1 MNNHG
6 GYLPSQGAGPVLPF
20 DPSGRLPAH
29 TGLTDVAFGRPVKSE
44 SRFDVNEIWRILAK
58 WWWLITAIAVTC
70 LLAAIVIS
78 LLITPVYRA
87 QSTIEV
93 NPEGVQVVG
102 KGIGDIEPTASD
114 DRAFLNTQAGLL
126 KSRSLAER
134 VARSTNLAN
143 DENFVSQD
151 LPRPVRET
159 AVAGMVMG
167 SVNIAPQRDSRLI
180 GITIEGTNPELTATL
195 ANAYAD
201 NFIQQNMERRYE
213 ATSYARNF
221 LQQRIAAVKT
231 KLEESERALVAYAQK
246 QGIITLAVDTGGAG
260 SVRQE
265 QSIDAATLIQ
275 NNNAL
280 AQARSDRIAAEG
292 RYRQA
297 SGAQARSAGI
307 TDPTVQALQ
316 QQRSALE
323 AQYQQKL
330 ALFRPEFPEMVQ
342 LRNQI
347 DTLAKEIATQR
358 QAASGSAAG
367 NLQADYQA
375 AVARERALEAK
386 VDQNKAALMDLR
398 ERSIQYTILQRDVDT
413 QRSLY
418 DALLQRFKEVGVAGG
433 VGANVVS
440 VVDRAQVPGGPFK
453 PNLPLNIALGL
464 FIGLL
469 LGLGTAFAIEW
480 IDDTIKTPDD
490 LAAKLGLASLGVI
503 PGVGKGLAV
512 REQLEDPRSQ
522 VSEAYQSV
530 RTALQFS
537 TDHGVPRSLLVTST
551 RASEGKS
558 STALALAQTL
568 ASLGS
573 SVLLVDADLR
583 KPTFRG
589 PSSTSQGLSSLLAGS
604 DKVAECVHPT
614 QMERLFLL
622 PAGPIP
628 PNPAELLASSRF
640 REILTEALTRFDH
653 IIIDS
658 PPVLGLADAPM
669 LASST
674 EGTLM
679 VIEAGAIR
687 RAAALNAVNRLRASE
702 ARLMG
707 AILTKFNALKVGY
720 GYGYGYGYGED
731 AYAYREGDEPK
742 KQIELLK
749 SS

>member
-6 GYLPSQGAGPVLPF
+6 GYLPNQGAVLPF

-29 TGLTDVAFGRPVKSE
+29 TGLTDVAFGRPAKSD
-44 SRFDVNEIWRILAK
+44 SRFDINEIWRIVAK
-58 WWWLITAIAVTC
+58 WWWLIAGIAVAC

-78 LLITPVYRA
+78 LMITPLYRA
-87 QSTIEV
+87 TATIEV
-93 NPEGVQVVG
+93 HPEGVQVVG
-102 KGIGDIEPTASD
+102 KEIGDVQPTANN
-114 DRAFLNTQAGLL
+114 DRAFLNTQVGLL

-143 DENFVSQD
+143 DGSLFDQD
-151 LPRPVRET
+151 TPRQAREG
-159 AVAGMVMG
+159 AAAGMVQS
-167 SVNIAPQRDSRLI
+167 SVAIALQRDSALI
-180 GITIEGTNPELTATL
+180 GIAIESPNPELAARL
-195 ANAYAD
+195 ANSYAD
-201 NFIQQNMERRYE
+201 GFIQSNMERRYE

-231 KLEESERALVAYAQK
+231 RLEQSERQLVAYAK
-246 QGIITLAVDTGGAG
+246 AQGIITLAVDTGGTG

-275 NNNAL
+275 TNNAL
-280 AQARSDRIAAEG
+280 AQAKSDRIAAEQ
-292 RYRQA
+292 RFRQA
-297 SGAQARSAGI
+297 AGAQSRAAVIS
-307 TDPTVQALQ
+307 DPTVQILG
-316 QQRSALE
+316 QQRAALE

-330 ALFRPEFPEMVQ
+330 ALFKPEFPEMVQ
-342 LRNQI
+342 LRSQI
-347 DTLAKEIATQR
+347 DALAKEISR
-358 QAASGSAAG
+358 QTSNVSGSASG
-367 NLQADYQA
+367 TLQADYQA
-375 AVARERALEAK
+375 ALARENALQAK
-386 VDQNKAALMDLR
+386 VNEGKAGLMALR
-398 ERSIQYTILQRDVDT
+398 ERSIQYTILQREVDT
-413 QRSLY
+413 NRSLY

-453 PNLPLNIALGL
+453 PNLPLNIMIGL
-464 FIGLL
+464 AIGLL
-469 LGLGTAFAIEW
+469 LGLGTAFSIEW

-490 LAAKLGLASLGVI
+490 VGTKLGLASLGVI

-537 TDHGVPRSLLVTST
+537 TDHGVPRSLLITST

-568 ASLGS
+568 ASLGA
-573 SVLLVDADLR
+573 SVLLIDADLR

-622 PAGPIP
+622 PSGPIP
-628 PNPAELLASSRF
+628 PNPAELLASGRF
-640 REILTEALTRFDH
+640 KEILDEALQRFDH
-653 IIIDS
+653 IVIDS

-687 RAAALNAVNRLRASE
+687 RAAALNAVNRLRASD

-720 GYGYGYGYGED
+720 GYGYGYGYGDD
-731 AYAYREGDEPK
+731 AYAYREGDSPK

-749 SS
+749 G

>member
-6 GYLPSQGAGPVLPF
+6 GYLPNQGAVLPF
-20 DPSGRLPAH
+20 DPSGRLPVH
-29 TGLTDVAFGRPVKSE
+29 TGLTDVAFGRPTKSD
-44 SRFDVNEIWRILAK
+44 SRFDINEIWRIVAK
-58 WWWLITAIAVTC
+58 WWWLITGIAVAC

-78 LLITPVYRA
+78 LMITPLYRA
-87 QSTIEV
+87 QATIEV

-102 KGIGDIEPTASD
+102 KEMGEVQPAEANS
-114 DRAFLNTQAGLL
+114 REFLNTQVGLL

-134 VARSTNLAN
+134 VARSTNVAN
-143 DENFVSQD
+143 NEALFDQD
-151 LPRPVRET
+151 VPRQARE
-159 AVAGMVMG
+159 AAAAAMVQG
-167 SVNIAPQRDSRLI
+167 SVTVAPQRDSSL
-180 GITIEGTNPELTATL
+180 ITIAVESANPELAARL
-195 ANAYAD
+195 SNAYAD
-201 NFIQQNMERRYE
+201 NFIQSNMERRYE

-221 LQQRIAAVKT
+221 LQQRIAAVKGR
-231 KLEESERALVAYAQK
+231 LEQSERQLVAYAQK
-246 QGIITLAVDTGGAG
+246 QGIITLAVDTGGTG

-265 QSIDAATLIQ
+265 QSIDAATLVQ
-275 NNNAL
+275 TNNAL
-280 AQARSDRIAAEG
+280 SAARSDRIAAEQ

-297 SGAQARSAGI
+297 AGAQSRVAAIS
-307 TDPTVQALQ
+307 DPTVQGLG
-316 QQRSALE
+316 QQRAALE

-330 ALFRPEFPEMVQ
+330 ALYKPDFPEMVQ
-342 LRNQI
+342 LRSQI
-347 DTLAKEIATQR
+347 DSLSKEIAR
-358 QAASGSAAG
+358 QTSSVAGSTS
-367 NLQADYQA
+367 NSLQADYQA
-375 AVARERALEAK
+375 ALARENALQAK
-386 VDQNKAALMDLR
+386 VNEGKAGLMALR
-398 ERSIQYTILQRDVDT
+398 ERSIQYTILQREVDT
-413 QRSLY
+413 NRSLY

-453 PNLPLNIALGL
+453 PNLPLNIAIGL
-464 FIGLL
+464 CIGLL
-469 LGLGTAFAIEW
+469 LGLGTAFSIEW

-490 LAAKLGLASLGVI
+490 VGTKLGLASLGVI

-568 ASLGS
+568 ASLGA
-573 SVLLVDADLR
+573 SVLLIDADLR

-622 PAGPIP
+622 PSGPIP
-628 PNPAELLASSRF
+628 PNPAELLASGRF
-640 REILTEALTRFDH
+640 KEILDEALQRFDH

-731 AYAYREGDEPK
+731 AYAYREGDSPK

-749 SS
+749 G

>member
-6 GYLPSQGAGPVLPF
+6 GYLPNQAAMLPF
-20 DPSGRLPAH
+20 DASGRLPAH
-29 TGLTDVAFGRPVKSE
+29 TGLSDVAFGRPPKSD
-44 SRFDVNEIWRILAK
+44 SRFDINEVWRIITK

-70 LLAAIVIS
+70 LLAAIVVS
-78 LLITPVYRA
+78 LMITPEYRA
-87 QSTIEV
+87 KSTIEV

-102 KGIGDIEPTASD
+102 KGVGDVQSINSN
-114 DRAFLNTQAGLL
+114 DREFLNTQAGLL

-143 DENFVSQD
+143 NDAIVDQD
-151 LPRPVRET
+151 LPRPVREN
-159 AVAGMVMG
+159 AAAGTVMG
-167 SVNIAPQRDSRLI
+167 SVDITQERESRLI
-180 GITIEGTNPELTATL
+180 GISIESTDPDLAAKL
-195 ANAYAD
+195 ANSYAD

-221 LQQRIAAVKT
+221 LQQRIAAVKG
-231 KLEESERALVAYAQK
+231 KLEESERALVDYAQK
-246 QGIITLAVDTGGAG
+246 QGIADTPK
-260 SVRQE
+260 QE
-265 QSIDAATLIQ
+265 QSIDAATLVQ
-275 NNNAL
+275 NNLAL
-280 AQARSDRIAAEG
+280 AQARSDRIASEQ

-297 SGAQARSAGI
+297 AGATSRVAAIS
-307 TDPTVQALQ
+307 DPTVQTLQ
-316 QQRSALE
+316 QQRAALE

-330 ALFRPEFPEMVQ
+330 ALFKPDFPEMVQ

-347 DTLAKEIATQR
+347 DTLAKEIANQTR
-358 QAASGSAAG
+358 NVSGSAAG
-367 NLQADYQA
+367 ALQADYQA
-375 AVARERALEAK
+375 AVARENALQAK
-386 VDQNKAALMDLR
+386 VNQGKAALLDLR
-398 ERSIQYTILQRDVDT
+398 ARSIQYTILQREVDT
-413 QRSLY
+413 NRSLY
-418 DALLQRFKEVGVAGG
+418 DALLQRYKEVGVAGG

-440 VVDRAQVPGGPFK
+440 VVDRARVPTVPFK

-464 FIGLL
+464 FIGIL
-469 LGLGTAFAIEW
+469 LGFGTAFAIEW

-490 LAAKLGLASLGVI
+490 LATKLGLASLGVV
-503 PGVGKGLAV
+503 PQVAKGLAV
-512 REQLEDPRSQ
+512 RDQLEDPRSQ
-522 VSEAYQSV
+522 VSEAYQSI

-568 ASLGS
+568 ANLGA
-573 SVLLVDADLR
+573 SVLLLDADLR

-589 PSSTSQGLSSLLAGS
+589 PSSTSHGLSSLLAGS
-604 DKVAECVHPT
+604 GSVAECVHPT

-622 PAGPIP
+622 PSGPIP
-628 PNPAELLASSRF
+628 PNPAELLASGRF
-640 REILTEALTRFDH
+640 KEVLDEVLVKFDH
-653 IIIDS
+653 VVIDG

-679 VIEAGAIR
+679 VIEAGVVR
-687 RAAALNAVNRLRASE
+687 RAAVLNAVNRLRFAE
-702 ARLMG
+702 ARVMG
-707 AILTKFNALKVGY
+707 GILTKFNATKVGY
-720 GYGYGYGYGED
+720 GYGYGYGYGDD

>member
-6 GYLPSQGAGPVLPF
+6 GYLPNQGAVLPF

-29 TGLTDVAFGRPVKSE
+29 TGLTDVAFGRPAKSD
-44 SRFDVNEIWRILAK
+44 SRFDINEIWRIVAK
-58 WWWLITAIAVTC
+58 WWWLIAGIAVAC

-78 LLITPVYRA
+78 LMITPLYRA
-87 QSTIEV
+87 QATIEV
-93 NPEGVQVVG
+93 NPEGVEVVG
-102 KGIGDIEPTASD
+102 KEIEGVQPSQSN
-114 DRAFLNTQAGLL
+114 DRAFLNTQVGLL

-134 VARSTNLAN
+134 VARSTNVAN
-143 DENFVSQD
+143 NEGLFDQEI
-151 LPRPVRET
+151 PRQARE
-159 AVAGMVMG
+159 AAAAGMVQG
-167 SVNIAPQRDSRLI
+167 AVTIDAQRDSSLI
-180 GITIEGTNPELTATL
+180 AIAVEGPNPELTARL

-201 NFIQQNMERRYE
+201 NFIQSNMERRYE

-221 LQQRIAAVKT
+221 LQQRIAAVKAR
-231 KLEESERALVAYAQK
+231 LEQSERQLVDYAQK
-246 QGIITLAVDTGGAG
+246 QGIITLSVDTGGTG
-260 SVRQE
+260 TSRQE

-275 NNNAL
+275 TNNAL
-280 AQARSDRIAAEG
+280 AQARSDRIAAEQ
-292 RYRQA
+292 RFRQA
-297 SGAQARSAGI
+297 AGAQANVAATS
-307 TDPTVQALQ
+307 DPTVQSLG
-316 QQRSALE
+316 QQRAVLE

-330 ALFRPEFPEMVQ
+330 ALFKPDFPEMVQ
-342 LRNQI
+342 LRSQI
-347 DTLAKEIATQR
+347 DSLVQEIARQR
-358 QAASGSAAG
+358 STVSGSTS
-367 NLQADYQA
+367 NSLRADYQA
-375 AVARERALEAK
+375 ALARENALQAK
-386 VDQNKAALMDLR
+386 VNEGKAGLMALR
-398 ERSIQYTILQRDVDT
+398 ERSIQYTNLQREVDT
-413 QRSLY
+413 NRSLY

-453 PNLPLNIALGL
+453 PNLPLNIMIGL
-464 FIGLL
+464 AVGLL
-469 LGLGTAFAIEW
+469 LGLGTAFSIEW

-490 LAAKLGLASLGVI
+490 VGTKLGLASLGVI

-512 REQLEDPRSQ
+512 RDQLEDPRSQ

-568 ASLGS
+568 ASLGA
-573 SVLLVDADLR
+573 SVLLIDADLR

-622 PAGPIP
+622 PSGPIP
-628 PNPAELLASSRF
+628 PNPAELLASGRF
-640 REILTEALTRFDH
+640 KEILDEALTRFDH

-687 RAAALNAVNRLRASE
+687 RAAALNAVNRLRASD

-731 AYAYREGDEPK
+731 AYAYREGDSPK

-749 SS
+749 G

>member
-6 GYLPSQGAGPVLPF
+6 GYLPNQGPVLPF

-29 TGLTDVAFGRPVKSE
+29 TGLTDVAFGRPVKTE
-44 SRFDVNEIWRILAK
+44 SRFDVNEIWRIIAK

-78 LLITPVYRA
+78 LMITPEYRA

-102 KGIGDIEPTASD
+102 KGVGDIQPMNSN
-114 DRAFLNTQAGLL
+114 DREFLNTQTGLL

-143 DENFVSQD
+143 DEQIVDQD
-151 LPRPVRET
+151 LPRPVRER
-159 AVAGMVMG
+159 AAAGQVMG
-167 SVNIAPQRDSRLI
+167 SVNITPQRDSRLI
-180 GITIEGTNPELTATL
+180 GIAIESTNPELAARL

-201 NFIQQNMERRYE
+201 NFIQANMERRYE

-221 LQQRIAAVKT
+221 LQQRLAAVKT
-231 KLEESERALVAYAQK
+231 KLEESERALVDYAQK
-246 QGIITLAVDTGGAG
+246 QGIITLVVDSGGAG
-260 SVRQE
+260 TPKQE
-265 QSIDAATLIQ
+265 QSIDAATLVQ
-275 NNNAL
+275 TNLAL
-280 AQARSDRIAAEG
+280 SQARSERIAAEQ

-297 SGAQARSAGI
+297 AGAASTAAAI
-307 TDPTVQALQ
+307 NDPTVQTLQ
-316 QQRSALE
+316 QQRAALE

-330 ALFRPEFPEMVQ
+330 ALFKPDFPEMVQ
-342 LRNQI
+342 LRSQI
-347 DTLAKEIATQR
+347 DTLGQEIAR
-358 QAASGSAAG
+358 QTRSVSGSASGS
-367 NLQADYQA
+367 LQAEYQA
-375 AVARERALEAK
+375 AAARENALQAK
-386 VDQNKAALMDLR
+386 VNEGKAALMDLR
-398 ERSIQYTILQRDVDT
+398 ARSIQYTILQREVDT
-413 QRSLY
+413 NRSLY

-440 VVDRAQVPGGPFK
+440 VVDRAQVPGAPFK
-453 PNLPLNIALGL
+453 PNLPLNIAIGL
-464 FIGLL
+464 FIGVL
-469 LGLGTAFAIEW
+469 LGFGTAFAIEW

-490 LAAKLGLASLGVI
+490 LGTKLGLASLGVI
-503 PGVGKGLAV
+503 PAVGKGIAV

-568 ASLGS
+568 ASLGA
-573 SVLLVDADLR
+573 SVLLIDADLR

-604 DKVAECVHPT
+604 DAVSDCVHPT

-622 PAGPIP
+622 PSGPIP
-628 PNPAELLASSRF
+628 PNPAELLASGRF
-640 REILTEALTRFDH
+640 KDVLEDVLNRFDH
-653 IIIDS
+653 VVIDG

-679 VIEAGAIR
+679 VIEAGAVR
-687 RAAALNAVNRLRASE
+687 RAAVLNAVNRLRAAE
-702 ARLMG
+702 ARVMG
-707 AILTKFNALKVGY
+707 GILTKFNALKVGY

-731 AYAYREGDEPK
+731 IYAYREGDEPK

>member
-1 MNNHG
+1 
-6 GYLPSQGAGPVLPF
+6 VLPF

-29 TGLTDVAFGRPVKSE
+29 TGLTDVAFGRPAKSD
-44 SRFDVNEIWRILAK
+44 SRFDINEIWRVVAK
-58 WWWLITAIAVTC
+58 WWWLITGIAVAC
-70 LLAAIVIS
+70 LLAAIIIS
-78 LLITPVYRA
+78 LMITPLYRA
-87 QSTIEV
+87 QATIEV

-102 KGIGDIEPTASD
+102 KEMGEVQPTAGN
-114 DRAFLNTQAGLL
+114 DRGFLNTQVGLL

-143 DENFVSQD
+143 NEALFDQD
-151 LPRPVRET
+151 MPRQAREG
-159 AVAGMVMG
+159 AASGMVQG
-167 SVNIAPQRDSRLI
+167 SVTITPQRDSSLI
-180 GITIEGTNPELTATL
+180 GIAIESADPDLAARL

-201 NFIQQNMERRYE
+201 GFIQSNMERRYE

-231 KLEESERALVAYAQK
+231 RLEQSERQLVAYAQK
-246 QGIITLAVDTGGAG
+246 QGIITLSVDTGGTG
-260 SVRQE
+260 SVRSE

-275 NNNAL
+275 TNNAL
-280 AQARSDRIAAEG
+280 AQAKSDRIAAEQ
-292 RYRQA
+292 RFRQA
-297 SGAQARSAGI
+297 AGAQSRAAVIS
-307 TDPTVQALQ
+307 DPTVQALG
-316 QQRSALE
+316 QQRAALE

-330 ALFRPEFPEMVQ
+330 ALYKPDFPEMVQ
-342 LRNQI
+342 LRSQI
-347 DTLAKEIATQR
+347 DALAKEISR
-358 QAASGSAAG
+358 QTSNVSGSASG
-367 NLQADYQA
+367 TLQADYQA
-375 AVARERALEAK
+375 ALARENALQAK
-386 VDQNKAALMDLR
+386 VNEGKAGLMALR
-398 ERSIQYTILQRDVDT
+398 ERSIQYTILQREVDT
-413 QRSLY
+413 NRSLY

-453 PNLPLNIALGL
+453 PNLPLNIM
-464 FIGLL
+464 IGLCVGL
-469 LGLGTAFAIEW
+469 MLGLGTAFSIEW

-490 LAAKLGLASLGVI
+490 LGTKLGLASLGVI

-568 ASLGS
+568 ASLGA
-573 SVLLVDADLR
+573 SVLLIDADLR

-622 PAGPIP
+622 PSGPIP
-628 PNPAELLASSRF
+628 PNPAELLASGRF
-640 REILTEALTRFDH
+640 KEILDEAMAKFDH

-687 RAAALNAVNRLRASE
+687 RAAALNAVNRLRASD

-731 AYAYREGDEPK
+731 AYAYREGDSPK

-749 SS
+749 G

>member
-6 GYLPSQGAGPVLPF
+6 GYLPNQGAVMPF

-29 TGLTDVAFGRPVKSE
+29 TGLTEVAFGRPAKAD
-44 SRFDVNEIWRILAK
+44 SRFDINEIWRIVAK
-58 WWWLITAIAVTC
+58 WWWLITGIAVAC

-78 LLITPVYRA
+78 LMITPLYRA
-87 QSTIEV
+87 TSTIEV

-102 KGIGDIEPTASD
+102 KQIGDVQPTAGNE
-114 DRAFLNTQAGLL
+114 RGFLNTQVGLL

-143 DENFVSQD
+143 NEALFEQD
-151 LPRPVRET
+151 VPRQAREAAAAGLVQGSVLIQPVRD
-159 AVAGMVMG
+159 
-167 SVNIAPQRDSRLI
+167 SSLISIA
-180 GITIEGTNPELTATL
+180 IEGSDPELTARL
-195 ANAYAD
+195 SNAYAD
-201 NFIQQNMERRYE
+201 NFIQSNMERRYE

-221 LQQRIAAVKT
+221 LQQRIAAVKA
-231 KLEESERALVAYAQK
+231 KLEQTERELVAYAQK
-246 QGIITLAVDTGGAG
+246 QGIITLSVDTGGTG

-265 QSIDAATLIQ
+265 QSIDAATLVQ
-275 NNNAL
+275 TNNAL
-280 AQARSDRIAAEG
+280 SQARSDRIAAEQ
-292 RYRQA
+292 RFRQGA
-297 SGAQARSAGI
+297 GAQSTVAAIS
-307 TDPTVQALQ
+307 DPTVQGLG
-316 QQRSALE
+316 QQRAALE
-323 AQYQQKL
+323 AEYQQKL
-330 ALFRPEFPEMVQ
+330 ALFKPEFPEMVQ
-342 LRNQI
+342 LRSRI
-347 DTLAKEIATQR
+347 DSLAQEITRQR
-358 QAASGSAAG
+358 SSVSGSTS
-367 NLQADYQA
+367 NSLRADYQA
-375 AVARERALEAK
+375 ALARENALQAR
-386 VDQNKAALMDLR
+386 VDQGKAGLLALR
-398 ERSIQYTILQRDVDT
+398 ERSIQYTILQREVDT
-413 QRSLY
+413 NRSLY

-453 PNLPLNIALGL
+453 PNLPLNIMIGLALGL
-464 FIGLL
+464 I
-469 LGLGTAFAIEW
+469 LGLGTAFSIEW

-490 LAAKLGLASLGVI
+490 VGTKLGLASLGVI

-537 TDHGVPRSLLVTST
+537 TDHGVPRSLLITST

-568 ASLGS
+568 ASLGA
-573 SVLLVDADLR
+573 SVLLIDADLR

-604 DKVAECVHPT
+604 EKVAECVHPT

-622 PAGPIP
+622 PSGPIP
-628 PNPAELLASSRF
+628 PNPAELLASGRF
-640 REILTEALTRFDH
+640 KEILDEALQRFDH
-653 IIIDS
+653 IVIDS

-731 AYAYREGDEPK
+731 AYAYREGDSPK

-749 SS
+749 G

>member
-6 GYLPSQGAGPVLPF
+6 GYLPNQGAVMPF
-20 DPSGRLPAH
+20 DTSGRLPAH
-29 TGLTDVAFGRPVKSE
+29 SGLTEVAFGRPAKSD
-44 SRFDVNEIWRILAK
+44 SRLDINEIWRIVAK
-58 WWWLITAIAVTC
+58 WWWLITGIAIAC

-78 LLITPVYRA
+78 LMIMPQYRA
-87 QSTIEV
+87 TATIEV

-102 KGIGDIEPTASD
+102 KEMGEVQPNQLNN
-114 DRAFLNTQAGLL
+114 REFLNTQVGLL

-134 VARSTNLAN
+134 VARSTNVAN
-143 DENFVSQD
+143 NPEIVDQEIPRTRRESTAARLVQSSVSVE
-151 LPRPVRET
+151 LMRE
-159 AVAGMVMG
+159 
-167 SVNIAPQRDSRLI
+167 SSLI
-180 GITIEGTNPELTATL
+180 GIAIEAPDPDLAAKL
-195 ANAYAD
+195 ANAYAE
-201 NFIQQNMERRYE
+201 NFIQSNMERRYE

-221 LQQRIAAVKT
+221 LQQRIAAVKGR
-231 KLEESERALVAYAQK
+231 LEQSERQLVAYAK
-246 QGIITLAVDTGGAG
+246 AQGILTLAVDSGGTG

-275 NNNAL
+275 TNNAL
-280 AQARSDRIAAEG
+280 AQAKSDRIAAEQ
-292 RYRQA
+292 RFRQG
-297 SGAQARSAGI
+297 SGAQSRAAAIS
-307 TDPTVQALQ
+307 DPTVQILS
-316 QQRSALE
+316 QQRAALE

-330 ALFRPEFPEMVQ
+330 PLFKPEFPEMVQ
-342 LRNQI
+342 LRSQI
-347 DTLAKEIATQR
+347 ESLDKQISRQR
-358 QAASGSAAG
+358 SSVSGSASG
-367 NLQADYQA
+367 TLQADYQA
-375 AVARERALEAK
+375 ALARENALQAK
-386 VDQNKAALMDLR
+386 VNEGKAGLMALR
-398 ERSIQYTILQRDVDT
+398 ERSIQYTILQREVDT
-413 QRSLY
+413 NRSLY

-440 VVDRAQVPGGPFK
+440 IVDGAEPPTGPFK
-453 PNLPLNIALGL
+453 PNLPLNIAIGL
-464 FIGLL
+464 AIGLL
-469 LGLGTAFAIEW
+469 LGLGTAFSIEW
-480 IDDTIKTPDD
+480 IDDTVKTPDD
-490 LAAKLGLASLGVI
+490 VSTKLGLASLGVI

-512 REQLEDPRSQ
+512 RDQLEDPRSQ
-522 VSEAYQSV
+522 ISEAYQSV

-568 ASLGS
+568 ASLGAT
-573 SVLLVDADLR
+573 VLLMDADLR

-604 DKVAECVHPT
+604 DKISDCIHPT
-614 QMERLFLL
+614 QVERLFLL
-622 PAGPIP
+622 PSGPIP
-628 PNPAELLASSRF
+628 PNPAELLASGRF
-640 REILTEALTRFDH
+640 KEIIDEALTRFDH
-653 IIIDS
+653 IVIDS
-658 PPVLGLADAPM
+658 APVLGLADAPM
-669 LASST
+669 LASSV

-731 AYAYREGDEPK
+731 AYAYREGDSPK

-749 SS
+749 G

>member
-6 GYLPSQGAGPVLPF
+6 GYLPNQGAVLPF

-29 TGLTDVAFGRPVKSE
+29 TGLTDVAFGRPARSD
-44 SRFDVNEIWRILAK
+44 SRFDINEIWRIVAK
-58 WWWLITAIAVTC
+58 WWWLIAGIAVAC

-78 LLITPVYRA
+78 LMITPLYRA
-87 QSTIEV
+87 QATIEV

-102 KGIGDIEPTASD
+102 KEIGDVQPAAGN
-114 DRAFLNTQAGLL
+114 DRAFLNTQVGLL

-143 DENFVSQD
+143 DESLFDQD
-151 LPRPVRET
+151 SPRQARE
-159 AVAGMVMG
+159 AAAAGMVQG
-167 SVNIAPQRDSRLI
+167 GVTIALQRDSSLI
-180 GITIEGTNPELTATL
+180 GIAIESPNPDLAARL
-195 ANAYAD
+195 ANSYAD
-201 NFIQQNMERRYE
+201 GFIQSNMERRYE

-231 KLEESERALVAYAQK
+231 RLEQSERQLVAYAK
-246 QGIITLAVDTGGAG
+246 AQGIITLAVDTGGTG

-275 NNNAL
+275 TNNAL
-280 AQARSDRIAAEG
+280 AQAKSDRIAAEQ
-292 RYRQA
+292 RFRQA
-297 SGAQARSAGI
+297 AGAQSRAAVIS
-307 TDPTVQALQ
+307 DPTVQALG

-330 ALFRPEFPEMVQ
+330 ALYKPDFPEMVQ
-342 LRNQI
+342 LRSQI
-347 DTLAKEIATQR
+347 DALAKEISR
-358 QAASGSAAG
+358 QTSSVSGSASG
-367 NLQADYQA
+367 TLQADYQA
-375 AVARERALEAK
+375 ALARENALQAK
-386 VDQNKAALMDLR
+386 VNEGKAGLMALR
-398 ERSIQYTILQRDVDT
+398 ERSIQYTILQREVDT
-413 QRSLY
+413 NRSLY

-453 PNLPLNIALGL
+453 PNLPLNIMIGL
-464 FIGLL
+464 AIGLL
-469 LGLGTAFAIEW
+469 LGLGTAFSIEW

-490 LAAKLGLASLGVI
+490 VGTKLSLASLGVI

-537 TDHGVPRSLLVTST
+537 TDHGVPRSLLITST

-568 ASLGS
+568 ASLGA
-573 SVLLVDADLR
+573 SVLLIDADLR

-622 PAGPIP
+622 PSGPIP
-628 PNPAELLASSRF
+628 PNPAELLASGRF
-640 REILTEALTRFDH
+640 KEILDEALQRFDH
-653 IIIDS
+653 IVIDS

-687 RAAALNAVNRLRASE
+687 RAAALNAVNRLRASD

-720 GYGYGYGYGED
+720 GYGYGYGYGDD
-731 AYAYREGDEPK
+731 AYAYREGDSPK

-749 SS
+749 G

>member
-6 GYLPSQGAGPVLPF
+6 GYLPNQGAGAVLPF
-20 DPSGRLPAH
+20 EASGRLPAH
-29 TGLTDVAFGRPVKSE
+29 TGLTDVAFGRPAKSD
-44 SRFDVNEIWRILAK
+44 SRFDINEIWRIVAK
-58 WWWLITAIAVTC
+58 WWWLITGIAVAC

-78 LLITPVYRA
+78 LMITPLYRA
-87 QSTIEV
+87 QATIEV

-102 KGIGDIEPTASD
+102 KEIGEVQPTAGN
-114 DRAFLNTQAGLL
+114 DRAFLNTQVGLL

-143 DENFVSQD
+143 NEAIFDQD
-151 LPRPVRET
+151 VPRQAREG
-159 AVAGMVMG
+159 AAAGLVQG
-167 SVNIAPQRDSRLI
+167 SVTIAPQRDSSLI
-180 GITIEGTNPELTATL
+180 GIAIESANPELAARL

-201 NFIQQNMERRYE
+201 SFIQSNMERRYE

-221 LQQRIAAVKT
+221 LQQRIAAVKS
-231 KLEESERALVAYAQK
+231 KLEQSERQLVAYAK
-246 QGIITLAVDTGGAG
+246 QMGILTLSVDTGGTG

-275 NNNAL
+275 TNNAL
-280 AQARSDRIAAEG
+280 SAAKSDRIAAEQ
-292 RYRQA
+292 RYRQSA
-297 SGAQARSAGI
+297 GAQSQAAAIS
-307 TDPTVQALQ
+307 DPTVQGLG
-316 QQRSALE
+316 QQRAALE

-330 ALFRPEFPEMVQ
+330 ALYKADFPEMVQ

-347 DTLAKEIATQR
+347 DSLSKEIAR
-358 QAASGSAAG
+358 QSSSVSGSTSN
-367 NLQADYQA
+367 NLRADYQA
-375 AVARERALEAK
+375 ALARENALQAK
-386 VDQNKAALMDLR
+386 VNEGKAGLMALR
-398 ERSIQYTILQRDVDT
+398 ERSIQYTILQREVDT
-413 QRSLY
+413 NRSLY

-453 PNLPLNIALGL
+453 PNLPLNIMIGL
-464 FIGLL
+464 CIGLL
-469 LGLGTAFAIEW
+469 LGLGTAFSIEW

-490 LAAKLGLASLGVI
+490 LGSKLGLSSLGVI

-512 REQLEDPRSQ
+512 RDQLEDPRSQ

-568 ASLGS
+568 ASLGA
-573 SVLLVDADLR
+573 SVLLIDADLR

-589 PSSTSQGLSSLLAGS
+589 PTSTSQGLSSLLAGS

-622 PAGPIP
+622 PSGPIP
-628 PNPAELLASSRF
+628 PNPAELLASGRF
-640 REILTEALTRFDH
+640 KEILDEALQRFDH

-687 RAAALNAVNRLRASE
+687 RAAALNAVNRLRASD

-731 AYAYREGDEPK
+731 AYAYREGDSPK

-749 SS
+749 G

>member
-6 GYLPSQGAGPVLPF
+6 GYLPNQGAVMPF

-29 TGLTDVAFGRPVKSE
+29 TGLTDVAFGRPAKSD
-44 SRFDVNEIWRILAK
+44 SRFDINEIWRIVAK
-58 WWWLITAIAVTC
+58 WWWLITGIAIAC

-78 LLITPVYRA
+78 LMITPEYRA
-87 QSTIEV
+87 QATIEV

-102 KGIGDIEPTASD
+102 KEMGEVQPNQMNN
-114 DRAFLNTQAGLL
+114 REFLNTQVGLL

-134 VARSTNLAN
+134 VARSTNVAN
-143 DENFVSQD
+143 DPNMFDQD
-151 LPRPVRET
+151 LPRQARE
-159 AVAGMVMG
+159 AAAARMVQS
-167 SVNIAPQRDSRLI
+167 SVTVTPPRDSSLI
-180 GITIEGTNPELTATL
+180 PIAVESANPELAAKL
-195 ANAYAD
+195 ANAYAT
-201 NFIQQNMERRYE
+201 NFIQSNMERRYE

-231 KLEESERALVAYAQK
+231 RLEQSERQLVAYAK
-246 QGIITLAVDTGGAG
+246 AQGILTLAVDTGGTG

-275 NNNAL
+275 TNNAL
-280 AQARSDRIAAEG
+280 AEAKSDRIAAEQ
-292 RYRQA
+292 RFRQGA
-297 SGAQARSAGI
+297 GAQSRAAAIS
-307 TDPTVQALQ
+307 DPTVQALG
-316 QQRSALE
+316 QQRAALE

-330 ALFRPEFPEMVQ
+330 ALYKPEFPEMVQ
-342 LRNQI
+342 LRSQI
-347 DTLAKEIATQR
+347 VSLDKEIARQR
-358 QAASGSAAG
+358 SNVSGSASG
-367 NLQADYQA
+367 TLQADYQA
-375 AVARERALEAK
+375 ALARENALQAK
-386 VDQNKAALMDLR
+386 VNEGKAGLMALR
-398 ERSIQYTILQRDVDT
+398 ERSIQYTILQREVDT
-413 QRSLY
+413 NRSLY

-440 VVDRAQVPGGPFK
+440 VVDAAETPTGPFK
-453 PNLPLNIALGL
+453 PNLPLNIAIGL
-464 FIGLL
+464 FVGLL
-469 LGLGTAFAIEW
+469 LGLGTAFTIEW
-480 IDDTIKTPDD
+480 IDDTVKTPDD
-490 LAAKLGLASLGVI
+490 VSAKLGLASLGVI

-568 ASLGS
+568 ASLGA
-573 SVLLVDADLR
+573 SVLLIDADLR

-604 DKVAECVHPT
+604 DKVADCVHPT

-622 PAGPIP
+622 PSGPIP
-628 PNPAELLASSRF
+628 PNPAELLATGRF
-640 REILTEALTRFDH
+640 KEILEEALARFDH
-653 IIIDS
+653 IIVDS

-707 AILTKFNALKVGY
+707 AILTKFNALKAGY

-731 AYAYREGDEPK
+731 AYAYREGDSPK
-742 KQIELLK
+742 KQIEILK
-749 SS
+749 G

>member
-6 GYLPSQGAGPVLPF
+6 GYLPNQGAILPF
-20 DPSGRLPAH
+20 EPSGRLPAH
-29 TGLTDVAFGRPVKSE
+29 TGLTDVAFGRPAKPD
-44 SRFDVNEIWRILAK
+44 SRFDINDIWRVVAK
-58 WWWLITAIAVTC
+58 WWWLITGIAVAC

-78 LLITPVYRA
+78 LMITPLYRA
-87 QSTIEV
+87 EASIEV
-93 NPEGVQVVG
+93 NPEGVKVVG
-102 KGIGDIEPTASD
+102 KEMGDVQPTQSNN
-114 DRAFLNTQAGLL
+114 REFLNTQVGLL

-143 DENFVSQD
+143 NEALFDAD
-151 LPRPVRET
+151 LPRQARES
-159 AVAGMVMG
+159 AAAGLVQR
-167 SVNIAPQRDSRLI
+167 SVTVTPQRDSSLI
-180 GITIEGTNPELTATL
+180 AIAIEGADPDLTAKL

-201 NFIQQNMERRYE
+201 NFIQSNMERRYE

-221 LQQRIAAVKT
+221 LQQRIAAVKAR
-231 KLEESERALVAYAQK
+231 LEQTERELVAYAK
-246 QGIITLAVDTGGAG
+246 AQGIITLAVDTGGTG

-265 QSIDAATLIQ
+265 QSIDAETLIQ
-275 NNNAL
+275 TNNAL
-280 AQARSDRIAAEG
+280 AQAKSDRIAAEQ
-292 RYRQA
+292 RFRQA
-297 SGAQARSAGI
+297 AGAQSRAAAIS
-307 TDPTVQALQ
+307 DPTVQALG
-316 QQRSALE
+316 QQRAQLE

-330 ALFRPEFPEMVQ
+330 ALFKPEFPEMVQ
-342 LRNQI
+342 LRSQI
-347 DTLAKEIATQR
+347 DSLDKEIARQR
-358 QAASGSAAG
+358 SNVSGSASG
-367 NLQADYQA
+367 TLQADYQA
-375 AVARERALEAK
+375 ALARENALQAK
-386 VDQNKAALMDLR
+386 VNEGKAGLMALR
-398 ERSIQYTILQRDVDT
+398 ERSIQYTILQREVDT
-413 QRSLY
+413 NRSLY

-440 VVDRAQVPGGPFK
+440 VVDRARTPSAPFK
-453 PNLPLNIALGL
+453 PNLPLNIIIGL
-464 FIGLL
+464 FVGLL
-469 LGLGTAFAIEW
+469 LGLGTAFSIEW

-490 LAAKLGLASLGVI
+490 LGTKLGLASLGVI

-522 VSEAYQSV
+522 ISEAYQSV

-558 STALALAQTL
+558 STTLALAQTL
-568 ASLGS
+568 ASLGAT
-573 SVLLVDADLR
+573 VLLIDADLR

-589 PSSTSQGLSSLLAGS
+589 PSSTSHGLSSLLAGS
-604 DKVAECVHPT
+604 GTVAECVHPT

-622 PAGPIP
+622 PSGPIP
-628 PNPAELLASSRF
+628 PNPAELLATGRF
-640 REILTEALTRFDH
+640 KEILDEALTRFDH
-653 IIIDS
+653 VVIDS

-669 LASST
+669 LASSA

-687 RAAALNAVNRLRASE
+687 RAAALASVNRLRASE

-707 AILTKFNALKVGY
+707 GILTKFNALKVGY

-731 AYAYREGDEPK
+731 AYAYREGDQPK

-749 SS
+749 G

>member
-6 GYLPSQGAGPVLPF
+6 GYLPNQGAVLPF

-29 TGLTDVAFGRPVKSE
+29 TGLTDVAFGRPAKSE
-44 SRFDVNEIWRILAK
+44 SRFDVNEIWRIVAK
-58 WWWLITAIAVTC
+58 WWWLIAGIAIAC

-78 LLITPVYRA
+78 LMITPQYRA
-87 QSTIEV
+87 EATIEV

-102 KGIGDIEPTASD
+102 KEIGDVQPSQMN
-114 DRAFLNTQAGLL
+114 DRAFINTQVGLL

-134 VARSTNLAN
+134 VARSTNVAN
-143 DENFVSQD
+143 DPTMFDPEQ
-151 LPRPVRET
+151 PRQARES
-159 AVAGMVMG
+159 AAAAMVEG
-167 SVNIAPQRDSRLI
+167 SVTITPPRDSTLI
-180 GITIEGTNPELTATL
+180 AIAVEGPNRELTAKL

-201 NFIQQNMERRYE
+201 NFIQSNMERRYE

-231 KLEESERALVAYAQK
+231 RLEQSERQLVAYAK
-246 QGIITLAVDTGGAG
+246 AQGILTLAVDTGGAG

-275 NNNAL
+275 TNNAL
-280 AQARSDRIAAEG
+280 AQAKSDRIAAEQ
-292 RYRQA
+292 RFRQA
-297 SGAQARSAGI
+297 SGAQSRAAVIS
-307 TDPTVQALQ
+307 DPTVQALG
-316 QQRSALE
+316 QQRAALE
-323 AQYQQKL
+323 AEYQQKL
-330 ALFRPEFPEMVQ
+330 ALFKPEFPEMVQ
-342 LRNQI
+342 LRSRI
-347 DTLAKEIATQR
+347 DALAKEVSR
-358 QAASGSAAG
+358 QTSNVSGSASGS
-367 NLQADYQA
+367 LQADYQA
-375 AVARERALEAK
+375 ALARENALQAK
-386 VDQNKAALMDLR
+386 VNEGKAGLMALR
-398 ERSIQYTILQRDVDT
+398 ERSIQYTILQREVDT
-413 QRSLY
+413 NRSLY

-453 PNLPLNIALGL
+453 PNLPLNIMIGL
-464 FIGLL
+464 TVGLL
-469 LGLGTAFAIEW
+469 LGLGTAFSIEW

-490 LAAKLGLASLGVI
+490 VGTKLGLASLGVI

-568 ASLGS
+568 ASLGA

-604 DKVAECVHPT
+604 EKVAECVHPT

-622 PAGPIP
+622 PSGPIP
-628 PNPAELLASSRF
+628 PNPAELLASGRF
-640 REILTEALTRFDH
+640 KEILEEALSRFDH

-731 AYAYREGDEPK
+731 AYAYREGDSPK

-749 SS
+749 S

>member
-6 GYLPSQGAGPVLPF
+6 GYLPNQGAGAVLPF

-29 TGLTDVAFGRPVKSE
+29 TGLTDVAFGRPAKSD
-44 SRFDVNEIWRILAK
+44 SRFDINEIWRIVAK
-58 WWWLITAIAVTC
+58 WWWLITGIAVAC

-78 LLITPVYRA
+78 LMITPLYRA

-93 NPEGVQVVG
+93 NPEGVKVVSEKMG
-102 KGIGDIEPTASD
+102 EVQPSAGN
-114 DRAFLNTQAGLL
+114 DRAFLNTQVGLL

-143 DENFVSQD
+143 NEALFDQD
-151 LPRPVRET
+151 LPRQAREG
-159 AVAGMVMG
+159 AAAGLVQG
-167 SVNIAPQRDSRLI
+167 SVTVAPQRDSSLI
-180 GITIEGTNPELTATL
+180 SIAVESDNPELAARL

-201 NFIQQNMERRYE
+201 NFIQSNMERRYE

-231 KLEESERALVAYAQK
+231 RLEQSERQLVDYAK
-246 QGIITLAVDTGGAG
+246 KMGIITFSVDTGGTG

-275 NNNAL
+275 TNNNLSA
-280 AQARSDRIAAEG
+280 AKSDRIAAEQ

-297 SGAQARSAGI
+297 AGAQSRVAAIS
-307 TDPTVQALQ
+307 DPTVQGLG
-316 QQRSALE
+316 QQRAALE
-323 AQYQQKL
+323 AEYQQKL
-330 ALFRPEFPEMVQ
+330 ALFKPDFPEMVQ
-342 LRNQI
+342 LRGRI
-347 DTLAKEIATQR
+347 DSLSKDIAR
-358 QAASGSAAG
+358 QSSSVSGSTSNSLRADYEAALARE
-367 NLQADYQA
+367 NALQA
-375 AVARERALEAK
+375 K
-386 VDQNKAALMDLR
+386 VNEGKAALLALR
-398 ERSIQYTILQRDVDT
+398 ERSIQYTILQREVDT
-413 QRSLY
+413 NRSLY

-453 PNLPLNIALGL
+453 PNLPLNIMIGLG
-464 FIGLL
+464 IGLL
-469 LGLGTAFAIEW
+469 LGLGTAFSIEW

-490 LAAKLGLASLGVI
+490 VGTKLGLASLGVI

-568 ASLGS
+568 ANLGA
-573 SVLLVDADLR
+573 SVLLIDADLR

-589 PSSTSQGLSSLLAGS
+589 PTSTSQGLSSLLAGS
-604 DKVAECVHPT
+604 DKVSECVHPT

-622 PAGPIP
+622 PSGPIP
-628 PNPAELLASSRF
+628 PNPAELLASGRF
-640 REILTEALTRFDH
+640 KEILDEALQRFDH
-653 IIIDS
+653 IVIDS

-687 RAAALNAVNRLRASE
+687 RAAALNAVNRLRASD

-720 GYGYGYGYGED
+720 GYGYGYGYGDD
-731 AYAYREGDEPK
+731 AYAYREGDSPK

-749 SS
+749 G

>member
-6 GYLPSQGAGPVLPF
+6 GYLPNQAALPF

-29 TGLTDVAFGRPVKSE
+29 TGLTDVAFGRPGKPE
-44 SRFDVNEIWRILAK
+44 SRFDINEVWRIVAK

-78 LLITPVYRA
+78 LMITPEYRA

-102 KGIGDIEPTASD
+102 KGVGDIQPMNSN
-114 DRAFLNTQAGLL
+114 DREFLNTQAGLL

-134 VARSTNLAN
+134 VARSTNLASN
-143 DENFVSQD
+143 DAIVDQD
-151 LPRPVRET
+151 LPRAVRESM
-159 AVAGMVMG
+159 AAGTVMG
-167 SVNIAPQRDSRLI
+167 SVNITQQRDSRLI
-180 GITIEGTNPELTATL
+180 GINIESTDPDLAAKL
-195 ANAYAD
+195 ANSYAD

-221 LQQRIAAVKT
+221 LQQRIGAVKG
-231 KLEESERALVAYAQK
+231 KLEESERALVDYAQK
-246 QGIITLAVDTGGAG
+246 QGIITLTVDSGGVDTPK
-260 SVRQE
+260 QE
-265 QSIDAATLIQ
+265 QSIDAATLVQ
-275 NNNAL
+275 NNLAL
-280 AQARSDRIAAEG
+280 SQARSERIAAEQ
-292 RYRQA
+292 RFRQA
-297 SGAQARSAGI
+297 SGATSRSAVI
-307 TDPTVQALQ
+307 ADPTVQILQ
-316 QQRSALE
+316 QQRAALE
-323 AQYQQKL
+323 AEYQQKL
-330 ALFRPEFPEMVQ
+330 ALFKPDFPEMVQ
-342 LRNQI
+342 LRNRI
-347 DTLAKEIATQR
+347 DTLAKE
-358 QAASGSAAG
+358 AAAQTRNVSGSASG
-367 NLQADYQA
+367 TLQADYQA
-375 AVARERALEAK
+375 AVARENALQAK
-386 VDQNKAALMDLR
+386 VNEGKAALLDLR
-398 ERSIQYTILQRDVDT
+398 ARSIQYTILQREVDT
-413 QRSLY
+413 NRSLY
-418 DALLQRFKEVGVAGG
+418 DALLQRYKEVGVAGG

-440 VVDRAQVPGGPFK
+440 VVDRARVPGAPFK

-464 FIGLL
+464 FIGVL
-469 LGLGTAFAIEW
+469 LGFGTAFAIEW

-490 LAAKLGLASLGVI
+490 LATKLGLASLGVV
-503 PGVGKGLAV
+503 PAVGKGLAV
-512 REQLEDPRSQ
+512 RDQLEDPRSQ

-568 ASLGS
+568 ANLGA
-573 SVLLVDADLR
+573 SVLLLDADLR

-589 PSSTSQGLSSLLAGS
+589 PSSTSHGLSSLLAGS
-604 DKVAECVHPT
+604 GTVAECVHPT

-622 PAGPIP
+622 PSGPIP
-628 PNPAELLASSRF
+628 PNPAELLASGRF
-640 REILTEALTRFDH
+640 KEILDEVLVKFDH
-653 IIIDS
+653 VVIDG

-679 VIEAGAIR
+679 VIEAGAVR
-687 RAAALNAVNRLRASE
+687 RAAVLNAVNRLRFAE
-702 ARLMG
+702 ARVMG
-707 AILTKFNALKVGY
+707 GILTKFNATKVGY
-720 GYGYGYGYGED
+720 GYGYGYGYGDD

>member
-1 MNNHG
+1 M
-6 GYLPSQGAGPVLPF
+6 PF

-29 TGLTDVAFGRPVKSE
+29 TGLTDVAFGRPTKSE
-44 SRFDVNEIWRILAK
+44 SRFDINEIWRIIAK
-58 WWWLITAIAVTC
+58 WWWLITGIAVAC

-78 LLITPVYRA
+78 LMITPLYRSQA
-87 QSTIEV
+87 TIEV

-102 KGIGDIEPTASD
+102 KEIGDVQPSQVNE
-114 DRAFLNTQAGLL
+114 RAFLNTQVGLL

-134 VARSTNLAN
+134 VARSTNVAN
-143 DENFVSQD
+143 NEALFDQD
-151 LPRPVRET
+151 TPRQARE
-159 AVAGMVMG
+159 AAAAGMVQG
-167 SVNIAPQRDSRLI
+167 AVTIAPQRDSSLI
-180 GITIEGTNPELTATL
+180 AITVEGPNPELASRL

-201 NFIQQNMERRYE
+201 NFIQSNMERRYE

-231 KLEESERALVAYAQK
+231 RLEQSERHLVAYAQK
-246 QGIITLAVDTGGAG
+246 QGIISLAVDTGGTG

-275 NNNAL
+275 TNNAL
-280 AQARSDRIAAEG
+280 AQARSDRIAAEQ
-292 RYRQA
+292 RFRQA
-297 SGAQARSAGI
+297 SGAQSRAAVLS
-307 TDPTVQALQ
+307 DPTVQSLG
-316 QQRSALE
+316 QRRAQLE
-323 AQYQQKL
+323 AEYQQKL
-330 ALFRPEFPEMVQ
+330 TLFKPDFPEMVQ
-342 LRNQI
+342 LRSQI
-347 DTLAKEIATQR
+347 ESLDKEISRQR
-358 QAASGSAAG
+358 SNVSGSASGS
-367 NLQADYQA
+367 LQAEYQA
-375 AVARERALEAK
+375 ALARENALQGK
-386 VDQNKAALMDLR
+386 VNEGKAGLLALR
-398 ERSIQYTILQRDVDT
+398 ERSIQYTILQREVDT
-413 QRSLY
+413 NRSLY

-440 VVDRAQVPGGPFK
+440 VVDRAEVPGAPFK
-453 PNLPLNIALGL
+453 PNLPLNIM
-464 FIGLL
+464 IGLCVGL
-469 LGLGTAFAIEW
+469 ILGLGTAFSIEW

-490 LAAKLGLASLGVI
+490 LATKLGLASLGVI

-568 ASLGS
+568 ANLGA
-573 SVLLVDADLR
+573 SVLLIDADLR

-622 PAGPIP
+622 PSGPIP
-628 PNPAELLASSRF
+628 PNPAELLASGRF
-640 REILTEALTRFDH
+640 KEILDEALTKFDH

-687 RAAALNAVNRLRASE
+687 RAAALNAVNRLRASD

-731 AYAYREGDEPK
+731 AYAYREGDSPK

-749 SS
+749 S

>member
-6 GYLPSQGAGPVLPF
+6 GNLPNQGAVMPF

-29 TGLTDVAFGRPVKSE
+29 SGLTDVAFGRPVRSD
-44 SRFDVNEIWRILAK
+44 SRFDINEIWRIVTK
-58 WWWLITAIAVTC
+58 WWWLITGIAIAC

-78 LLITPVYRA
+78 LMITPQYRSRA
-87 QSTIEV
+87 TIEV

-102 KGIGDIEPTASD
+102 KEMGEVQPTQLNT
-114 DRAFLNTQAGLL
+114 REFLNTQVGLL

-134 VARSTNLAN
+134 VARSTNVAN
-143 DENFVSQD
+143 DPTMFDQEQ
-151 LPRPVRET
+151 PRQARESD
-159 AVAGMVMG
+159 AAKMVQG
-167 SVNIAPQRDSRLI
+167 SVTIAPERDSSLI
-180 GITIEGTNPELTATL
+180 AITIVGPNPELTAKL
-195 ANAYAD
+195 ANAYAN
-201 NFIQQNMERRYE
+201 NFIQSNMERRYE

-231 KLEESERALVAYAQK
+231 RLEQSERQLVAYAK
-246 QGIITLAVDTGGAG
+246 AQGILTLAVDTGGSG

-275 NNNAL
+275 TNNAL
-280 AQARSDRIAAEG
+280 AQAKSDRIAAEQ
-292 RYRQA
+292 RFRQG
-297 SGAQARSAGI
+297 SGAQSRAAAIS
-307 TDPTVQALQ
+307 DPTVQALG
-316 QQRSALE
+316 QQRAQLE

-330 ALFRPEFPEMVQ
+330 ALFKPEFPEMVQ
-342 LRNQI
+342 LRSQI
-347 DTLAKEIATQR
+347 DSLDKEIARQR
-358 QAASGSAAG
+358 SNVSGSASGS
-367 NLQADYQA
+367 LQAEYQA
-375 AVARERALEAK
+375 ALARENALQAK
-386 VDQNKAALMDLR
+386 VNEGKAGLMALR
-398 ERSIQYTILQRDVDT
+398 ERSIQYTILQREVDT
-413 QRSLY
+413 NRSLY

-440 VVDRAQVPGGPFK
+440 VVDVAETPNAPFK
-453 PNLPLNIALGL
+453 PNLPLNIMIGL
-464 FIGLL
+464 FAGLL
-469 LGLGTAFAIEW
+469 LGLGTAFSIEW
-480 IDDTIKTPDD
+480 IDDTVKTPDD
-490 LAAKLGLASLGVI
+490 VTAKLGLASLGVI

-568 ASLGS
+568 ASLGA
-573 SVLLVDADLR
+573 SVLLIDADLR

-604 DKVAECVHPT
+604 DKVADCVHPT

-622 PAGPIP
+622 PSGPIP
-628 PNPAELLASSRF
+628 PNPAELLATGRF
-640 REILTEALTRFDH
+640 REILEEALTRFDH
-653 IIIDS
+653 VIIDS

-669 LASST
+669 LASIT

-707 AILTKFNALKVGY
+707 AVLTKFNALKVGY

-731 AYAYREGDEPK
+731 AYAYREGDSPK

-749 SS
+749 G

>member
-6 GYLPSQGAGPVLPF
+6 GYLPNQGAVMPF

-29 TGLTDVAFGRPVKSE
+29 TGLTDVAFGRPAKSE
-44 SRFDVNEIWRILAK
+44 TRFDINEIWRIIAK
-58 WWWLITAIAVTC
+58 WWWLITAIAVSC

-78 LLITPVYRA
+78 LMITPLYRA
-87 QSTIEV
+87 QATIEV

-102 KGIGDIEPTASD
+102 KEIGQVQPAESSG
-114 DRAFLNTQAGLL
+114 REFLNTQVGLL

-143 DENFVSQD
+143 NEAMFDQD
-151 LPRPVRET
+151 LPRAAREG
-159 AVAGMVMG
+159 AAAGMIQG
-167 SVNIAPQRDSRLI
+167 SVEIQPQRESSLI
-180 GITIEGTNPELTATL
+180 GIEVESASPDLAARL

-201 NFIQQNMERRYE
+201 NFIQSNMERRYE

-231 KLEESERALVAYAQK
+231 RLEQSERQLVDYAQK
-246 QGIITLAVDTGGAG
+246 QGIITLAVDTGGTG

-275 NNNAL
+275 TNNSLSA
-280 AQARSDRIAAEG
+280 ARSDRIAAEQ
-292 RYRQA
+292 RYRQGA
-297 SGAQARSAGI
+297 GAQSNVAAIS
-307 TDPTVQALQ
+307 DPTVQGLG
-316 QQRSALE
+316 QQRAALE

-330 ALFRPEFPEMVQ
+330 GLFKPEFPEMVQ

-347 DTLAKEIATQR
+347 DALAKEIARQR
-358 QAASGSAAG
+358 SSVSGSTS
-367 NLQADYQA
+367 NSLRADYQA
-375 AVARERALEAK
+375 ALARENALQAK
-386 VDQNKAALMDLR
+386 VNEGKAGLMALR
-398 ERSIQYTILQRDVDT
+398 ERSIQYTILQREVDT
-413 QRSLY
+413 NRSLY

-440 VVDRAQVPGGPFK
+440 VVDRAQVPTGPFK
-453 PNLPLNIALGL
+453 PNLPLNIIIGL

-469 LGLGTAFAIEW
+469 LGLGTAFSIEW

-490 LAAKLGLASLGVI
+490 LGTKLGLASLGVI

-573 SVLLVDADLR
+573 SVLLIDADLR

-589 PSSTSQGLSSLLAGS
+589 PSATSNGLSSLLAGG
-604 DKVAECVHPT
+604 KGVAGCVHPT

-628 PNPAELLASSRF
+628 PNPAELLASGRF
-640 REILTEALTRFDH
+640 KEILDEALAKFDH
-653 IIIDS
+653 IVIDS
-658 PPVLGLADAPM
+658 APVLGLADAPM
-669 LASST
+669 LASSV

-702 ARLMG
+702 ARLIG
-707 AILTKFNALKVGY
+707 AILTKFNALKTGY

-731 AYAYREGDEPK
+731 AYAYREGDSPK

-749 SS
+749 S

>member
-6 GYLPSQGAGPVLPF
+6 GYLPNQAAGAVLPF

-29 TGLTDVAFGRPVKSE
+29 SGLTDVAFGRPVKSD
-44 SRFDVNEIWRILAK
+44 SRFDINEIWRIVAK
-58 WWWLITAIAVTC
+58 WWWLITAIAVAC

-78 LLITPVYRA
+78 LMITPLFRA
-87 QSTIEV
+87 QATIEV

-102 KGIGDIEPTASD
+102 KQIEDVQPASGN
-114 DRAFLNTQAGLL
+114 DRAFLNTQVGLL

-143 DENFVSQD
+143 NQALFDPES
-151 LPRPVRET
+151 PRVARE
-159 AVAGMVMG
+159 AAAAGMVQG
-167 SVNIAPQRDSRLI
+167 SVTIAPQRDSSLI
-180 GITIEGTNPELTATL
+180 SIAVESPDRELAARL

-201 NFIQQNMERRYE
+201 NFIQSNMERRYE

-221 LQQRIAAVKT
+221 LQQRIAAVKAR
-231 KLEESERALVAYAQK
+231 LEQSERQLVAYAQK
-246 QGIITLAVDTGGAG
+246 QGILTLSVDTGGTG
-260 SVRQE
+260 SVRSE
-265 QSIDAATLIQ
+265 QSIDAATLVQ
-275 NNNAL
+275 TNNAL
-280 AQARSDRIAAEG
+280 AQARSDRISAEQKF
-292 RYRQA
+292 RQA
-297 SGAQARSAGI
+297 AGAQSRAAAIS
-307 TDPTVQALQ
+307 DPTVQGLGQ
-316 QQRSALE
+316 QKAGLE
-323 AQYQQKL
+323 AEYAQKL
-330 ALFRPEFPEMVQ
+330 ALFRPEFPEMIQ
-342 LRNQI
+342 LRSRI
-347 DTLAKEIATQR
+347 ESLDKEIARQR
-358 QAASGSAAG
+358 SNVSGSTSST
-367 NLQADYQA
+367 LQAEYQA
-375 AVARERALEAK
+375 ALARENALQAK
-386 VDQNKAALMDLR
+386 VNEGKAGLMALR
-398 ERSIQYTILQRDVDT
+398 ERSIQYTILQREVDT
-413 QRSLY
+413 NRSLY

-453 PNLPLNIALGL
+453 PNLPLNIMIGLG
-464 FIGLL
+464 IGLL
-469 LGLGTAFAIEW
+469 LGLGTAFSIEW

-490 LAAKLGLASLGVI
+490 LGTKLGLASLGVI

-568 ASLGS
+568 ASLGA
-573 SVLLVDADLR
+573 SVLLIDADLR

-622 PAGPIP
+622 PSGPIP
-628 PNPAELLASSRF
+628 PNPAELLASGRF
-640 REILTEALTRFDH
+640 KEILDEALQRFDH

-674 EGTLM
+674 EGTLT

-687 RAAALNAVNRLRASE
+687 RAAALNAVNRLRASD

-720 GYGYGYGYGED
+720 GYGYGYGYGD
-731 AYAYREGDEPK
+731 DIYAYREGDSPK

-749 SS
+749 S

>member
-6 GYLPSQGAGPVLPF
+6 GYLPNQGAVLPF

-29 TGLTDVAFGRPVKSE
+29 TGLTEVAFGRPTKAD
-44 SRFDVNEIWRILAK
+44 SRFDINEIWRIVAK
-58 WWWLITAIAVTC
+58 WWWLITGIAVAC

-78 LLITPVYRA
+78 LMITPLYRA
-87 QSTIEV
+87 QATIEV

-102 KGIGDIEPTASD
+102 KQVGEVQPEAANS
-114 DRAFLNTQAGLL
+114 REFLNTQVGLL

-143 DENFVSQD
+143 NEALFDQD
-151 LPRPVRET
+151 VPRQAREG
-159 AVAGMVMG
+159 AAAGMVQG
-167 SVNIAPQRDSRLI
+167 SVTIAPQRDSSLI
-180 GITIEGTNPELTATL
+180 GIAIEGANPELAARL

-201 NFIQQNMERRYE
+201 NFIQSNMERRYE

-221 LQQRIAAVKT
+221 LQQRIAAVKGR
-231 KLEESERALVAYAQK
+231 LEQSERQLVAYAQK
-246 QGIITLAVDTGGAG
+246 QGIITLSVDTGGTG

-275 NNNAL
+275 TNNAL
-280 AQARSDRIAAEG
+280 AAARSDRIAAEQ
-292 RYRQA
+292 RFRQA
-297 SGAQARSAGI
+297 AGAQSQVAAIS
-307 TDPTVQALQ
+307 DPTVQGLG
-316 QQRSALE
+316 QQRAALE

-330 ALFRPEFPEMVQ
+330 ALYKADFPEMVQ
-342 LRNQI
+342 LRSQI
-347 DTLAKEIATQR
+347 DSLGKEIARQR
-358 QAASGSAAG
+358 SSVSGSTSN
-367 NLQADYQA
+367 NLRADYQA
-375 AVARERALEAK
+375 ALARENALQAK
-386 VDQNKAALMDLR
+386 VNEGKAGLMALR
-398 ERSIQYTILQRDVDT
+398 ERSIQYTILQREVDT
-413 QRSLY
+413 NRSLY

-453 PNLPLNIALGL
+453 PNLPLNIMIGL
-464 FIGLL
+464 AIGLL
-469 LGLGTAFAIEW
+469 LGLGTAFSIEW

-490 LAAKLGLASLGVI
+490 VGTKLGLASLGVI

-537 TDHGVPRSLLVTST
+537 TDHGVPRSLLITST

-568 ASLGS
+568 ASLGA
-573 SVLLVDADLR
+573 SVLLIDADLR

-622 PAGPIP
+622 PSGPIP
-628 PNPAELLASSRF
+628 PNPAELLASGRF
-640 REILTEALTRFDH
+640 KEILDEAMQRFDH

-731 AYAYREGDEPK
+731 AYAYREGDSPK

-749 SS
+749 G

>member
-1 MNNHG
+1 M
-6 GYLPSQGAGPVLPF
+6 PF
-20 DPSGRLPAH
+20 EPSGRLPAH
-29 TGLTDVAFGRPVKSE
+29 TGLTDVAFGRPTKSE
-44 SRFDVNEIWRILAK
+44 SRFDVNEIWRIVTK
-58 WWWLITAIAVTC
+58 WWWLIAGIAIAC

-78 LLITPVYRA
+78 LMITPQYRA
-87 QSTIEV
+87 ESTIEV

-102 KGIGDIEPTASD
+102 EKIGDVQPNQMN
-114 DRAFLNTQAGLL
+114 DRAFINTQVGLL

-134 VARSTNLAN
+134 VARSTNIAN
-143 DENFVSQD
+143 DSTMFDQE
-151 LPRPVRET
+151 LPRQQRET
-159 AVAGMVMG
+159 AAAALVEG
-167 SVNIAPQRDSRLI
+167 SVTIEPPRDSTLI
-180 GITIEGTNPELTATL
+180 SIAVEGPNRELTAKL

-201 NFIQQNMERRYE
+201 NFIQSNMERRYE

-231 KLEESERALVAYAQK
+231 RLEQSERQLVAYAK
-246 QGIITLAVDTGGAG
+246 AQGILTLAVDTGGTG

-275 NNNAL
+275 TNNAL
-280 AQARSDRIAAEG
+280 AQAKSDRIAAEQ
-292 RYRQA
+292 RFRQGA
-297 SGAQARSAGI
+297 GAQSRAAAIS
-307 TDPTVQALQ
+307 DPTVQILG
-316 QQRSALE
+316 QQRAALE

-330 ALFRPEFPEMVQ
+330 ALFKPDFPEMVQ
-342 LRNQI
+342 LRSQI
-347 DTLAKEIATQR
+347 DSLDKQISRQR
-358 QAASGSAAG
+358 SSVSGSASST
-367 NLQADYQA
+367 LQADYQA
-375 AVARERALEAK
+375 ARAREAELEAK
-386 VDQNKAALMDLR
+386 VSQGKAGLMALR
-398 ERSIQYTILQRDVDT
+398 ERSIQYTILQREVDT
-413 QRSLY
+413 NRSLY

-440 VVDRAQVPGGPFK
+440 VVDRAQVPGAPFK
-453 PNLPLNIALGL
+453 PNLPLNIMIGL
-464 FIGLL
+464 FVGIL
-469 LGLGTAFAIEW
+469 LGLGTAFTIEW
-480 IDDTIKTPDD
+480 IDDTVKTPDD
-490 LAAKLGLASLGVI
+490 VATKLGLASLGVI

-568 ASLGS
+568 ASLGA
-573 SVLLVDADLR
+573 SVLLIDADLR

-589 PSSTSQGLSSLLAGS
+589 PSSTSHGLSSLLAGS
-604 DKVAECVHPT
+604 EKVFDCIHPT

-622 PAGPIP
+622 PSGPIP
-628 PNPAELLASSRF
+628 PNPAELLASGRF
-640 REILTEALTRFDH
+640 KEILDEALTRFDH

-658 PPVLGLADAPM
+658 APVLGLADAPM
-669 LASST
+669 LASSV

-687 RAAALNAVNRLRASE
+687 RAAALNSVNRLRASD

-707 AILTKFNALKVGY
+707 AILTKFNAQKVGY

-731 AYAYREGDEPK
+731 AYAYREGDTPK

-749 SS
+749 S

>member
-6 GYLPSQGAGPVLPF
+6 GYLPNQATMLPF

-29 TGLTDVAFGRPVKSE
+29 TGLTDVAFGRPQKAD
-44 SRFDVNEIWRILAK
+44 SRFDVNEVWRIITK

-78 LLITPVYRA
+78 LMITPEYRA

-102 KGIGDIEPTASD
+102 KGVGDVQSINSN
-114 DRAFLNTQAGLL
+114 DREFLNTQAGLL

-134 VARSTNLAN
+134 VARSTNLASN
-143 DENFVSQD
+143 EAIVDQD
-151 LPRPVRET
+151 LPRPVREN
-159 AVAGMVMG
+159 AAAGTVMG
-167 SVNIAPQRDSRLI
+167 SVDISQQRESRLI
-180 GITIEGTNPELTATL
+180 GISIESADPELAAKL
-195 ANAYAD
+195 ANSYAD

-221 LQQRIAAVKT
+221 LQQRIAAVKG
-231 KLEESERALVAYAQK
+231 KLEESERLLVDYAQK
-246 QGIITLAVDTGGAG
+246 QGIITLTVDSGGAD
-260 SVRQE
+260 SPKQE
-265 QSIDAATLIQ
+265 QSIDAATLVQ
-275 NNNAL
+275 NNLAL
-280 AQARSDRIAAEG
+280 SQARSERIAAEQ

-297 SGAQARSAGI
+297 SGAQARVAAIS
-307 TDPTVQALQ
+307 DPTVQTLQ
-316 QQRSALE
+316 QQRAALE

-330 ALFRPEFPEMVQ
+330 ALFKPDFPEMVQ

-347 DTLAKEIATQR
+347 DTLGKEIANQSR
-358 QAASGSAAG
+358 NVSGSTSGA
-367 NLQADYQA
+367 LQADYQA
-375 AVARERALEAK
+375 ALARENALQAK
-386 VDQNKAALMDLR
+386 VNQGKAGLLNLR
-398 ERSIQYTILQRDVDT
+398 ERSIQYTILQREVDT
-413 QRSLY
+413 NRSIY
-418 DALLQRFKEVGVAGG
+418 DALLQRYKEVGVAGG

-440 VVDRAQVPGGPFK
+440 VVDRARVPSAPFK

-464 FIGLL
+464 FIGIL
-469 LGLGTAFAIEW
+469 LGFGTAFAIEW

-490 LAAKLGLASLGVI
+490 LATKLGLASLGVV
-503 PGVGKGLAV
+503 PAVGKGMAV

-568 ASLGS
+568 ANLGAT
-573 SVLLVDADLR
+573 VLLLDADLR

-589 PSSTSQGLSSLLAGS
+589 PSSTSHGLSSLLAGS
-604 DKVAECVHPT
+604 GSVAECVHPT

-622 PAGPIP
+622 PSGPIP
-628 PNPAELLASSRF
+628 PNPAELLASGRF
-640 REILTEALTRFDH
+640 KEVLDEVLGKFDH
-653 IIIDS
+653 VVIDG

-669 LASST
+669 LASAT

-679 VIEAGAIR
+679 VIEAGAVR
-687 RAAALNAVNRLRASE
+687 RAAVLNAVNRLRFAE
-702 ARLMG
+702 ARVMG
-707 AILTKFNALKVGY
+707 GILTKFNATKVGY
-720 GYGYGYGYGED
+720 GYGYGYGYGDD

>member
-1 MNNHG
+1 MNNRG
-6 GYLPSQGAGPVLPF
+6 GYLPNQGAVMPF

-29 TGLTDVAFGRPVKSE
+29 TGLTDVAFGRPAKSE
-44 SRFDVNEIWRILAK
+44 TRFDINEIWRIIAK
-58 WWWLITAIAVTC
+58 WWWLITAIAVSC

-78 LLITPVYRA
+78 LMITPLYRA
-87 QSTIEV
+87 QATIEV

-102 KGIGDIEPTASD
+102 KEIGQVQPAESSG
-114 DRAFLNTQAGLL
+114 REFLNTQVGLL

-143 DENFVSQD
+143 NEAMFDQD
-151 LPRPVRET
+151 LPRAAREG
-159 AVAGMVMG
+159 AAAGMIQG
-167 SVNIAPQRDSRLI
+167 SVEIQPQRESSLI
-180 GITIEGTNPELTATL
+180 GIEVESASPDLAARL

-201 NFIQQNMERRYE
+201 NFIQSNMERRYE

-231 KLEESERALVAYAQK
+231 RLEQSERQLVDYAQK
-246 QGIITLAVDTGGAG
+246 QGIITLAVDTGGTG

-275 NNNAL
+275 TNNSLSA
-280 AQARSDRIAAEG
+280 ARSDRIAAEQ
-292 RYRQA
+292 RYRQGA
-297 SGAQARSAGI
+297 GAQSNVAAIS
-307 TDPTVQALQ
+307 DPTVQGLG
-316 QQRSALE
+316 QQRAALE

-330 ALFRPEFPEMVQ
+330 GLFKPDFPEMVQ

-347 DTLAKEIATQR
+347 DALAKEIARQR
-358 QAASGSAAG
+358 SSVSGSTS
-367 NLQADYQA
+367 NSLRADYQA
-375 AVARERALEAK
+375 ALARENALQAK
-386 VDQNKAALMDLR
+386 VNEGKAGLMALR
-398 ERSIQYTILQRDVDT
+398 ERSIQYTILQREVDT
-413 QRSLY
+413 NRSLY

-440 VVDRAQVPGGPFK
+440 VVDRAQVPTGPFK
-453 PNLPLNIALGL
+453 PNLPLNIIIGL

-469 LGLGTAFAIEW
+469 LGLGTAFSIEW

-490 LAAKLGLASLGVI
+490 LGTKLGLASLGVI

-573 SVLLVDADLR
+573 SVLLIDADLR

-589 PSSTSQGLSSLLAGS
+589 PSSTSNGLSSLLAGG
-604 DKVAECVHPT
+604 KGVAGCVHPT

-628 PNPAELLASSRF
+628 PNPAELLASGRF
-640 REILTEALTRFDH
+640 KEILDEALAKFDH
-653 IIIDS
+653 IVIDS
-658 PPVLGLADAPM
+658 APVLGLADAPM
-669 LASST
+669 LASSV

-702 ARLMG
+702 ARLIG

-731 AYAYREGDEPK
+731 AYAYREGDSPK

-749 SS
+749 S

>member
-6 GYLPSQGAGPVLPF
+6 GYLPNQGAGPILPF
-20 DPSGRLPAH
+20 DPSSRLPAH
-29 TGLTDVAFGRPVKSE
+29 TGLTDVAFGRPAKSE
-44 SRFDVNEIWRILAK
+44 SRFDINEIWRIVAK

-78 LLITPVYRA
+78 LMITPLYRA
-87 QSTIEV
+87 QATIEV
-93 NPEGVQVVG
+93 NPEGVQVVD
-102 KGIGDIEPTASD
+102 KGMGDIQPGGAD
-114 DRAFLNTQAGLL
+114 DRGFINTQAGLL

-134 VARSTNLAN
+134 VARNANLAN
-143 DENFVSQD
+143 DESLISQD
-151 LPRPVRET
+151 LPRPTRESI
-159 AVAGMVMG
+159 AAGMVQG
-167 SVNIAPQRDSRLI
+167 SVTIAPQRDSRLI
-180 GITIEGTNPELTATL
+180 GIAIEGPNPELAARL

-201 NFIQQNMERRYE
+201 SFIQSNLERRYE
-213 ATSYARNF
+213 ATSYARKF
-221 LQQRIAAVKT
+221 LQERIAAVKT
-231 KLEESERALVAYAQK
+231 KLEETERALVEYAEK
-246 QGIITLAVDTGGAG
+246 QGILTLAVDTGGAG

-265 QSIDAATLIQ
+265 QSIDAATLVQ
-275 NNNAL
+275 TNNAL
-280 AQARSDRIAAEG
+280 SQARSDRIAAEG
-292 RYRQA
+292 RYREA
-297 SGAQARSAGI
+297 AGAQSRSAAI
-307 TDPTVQALQ
+307 SDPTVQALQ
-316 QQRSALE
+316 QQRATLE
-323 AQYQQKL
+323 AKYQQNL
-330 ALFRPEFPEMVQ
+330 AIYRPEFPEMVQ

-347 DTLAKEIATQR
+347 DSLAKELAAQR
-358 QAASGSAAG
+358 SNVSGSTAG
-367 NLQADYQA
+367 SLQADYQA
-375 AVARERALEAK
+375 AVARENALQAK
-386 VDQNKAALMDLR
+386 VNQGKAALQDLR
-398 ERSIQYTILQRDVDT
+398 KRSIQYTILQREVDT
-413 QRSLY
+413 NRSLY

-440 VVDRAQVPGGPFK
+440 VVDRAQVPGAPFK
-453 PNLPLNIALGL
+453 PNLPLNIMIGL

-469 LGLGTAFAIEW
+469 LGFGTAFAIEW

-490 LAAKLGLASLGVI
+490 VAAKLGLASLGVI

-568 ASLGS
+568 ASLGP
-573 SVLLVDADLR
+573 SVLLIDADLR

-604 DKVAECVHPT
+604 NKVADCVHPT

-622 PAGPIP
+622 PSGPIP
-628 PNPAELLASSRF
+628 PNPAELLATGRF
-640 REILTEALTRFDH
+640 REILEEAMAKFDH

-669 LASST
+669 LASIT

-687 RAAALNAVNRLRASE
+687 RAAALNAVNRLRASD

-731 AYAYREGDEPK
+731 AYAYREGDSPK

-749 SS
+749 S

>member
-6 GYLPSQGAGPVLPF
+6 GYLPNQGAVMPF

-29 TGLTDVAFGRPVKSE
+29 TGLTDIAFGRPTKSE
-44 SRFDVNEIWRILAK
+44 SRFDINEIWRIVAK
-58 WWWLITAIAVTC
+58 WWWLITGIAVAC

-78 LLITPVYRA
+78 LMITPLYRA
-87 QSTIEV
+87 QATIEV
-93 NPEGVQVVG
+93 KPEGVQVVG
-102 KGIGDIEPTASD
+102 EKIGEVQPPSSNS
-114 DRAFLNTQAGLL
+114 REFLNTQVGLL

-143 DENFVSQD
+143 NEALFDQD
-151 LPRPVRET
+151 QPRAAREG
-159 AVAGMVMG
+159 AAAGMVMG
-167 SVNIAPQRDSRLI
+167 GVTVAAQRDSAL
-180 GITIEGTNPELTATL
+180 ITIAIESADPELAARL
-195 ANAYAD
+195 SNAYAD
-201 NFIQQNMERRYE
+201 NFIQSNMERRYE

-221 LQQRIAAVKT
+221 LQQRIAAVKAR
-231 KLEESERALVAYAQK
+231 LEQSERQLVAYAQK
-246 QGIITLAVDTGGAG
+246 QGIITLSVDTGGTG

-275 NNNAL
+275 TNNAL
-280 AQARSDRIAAEG
+280 SDAKSDRIAAEQ
-292 RYRQA
+292 RFRQA
-297 SGAQARSAGI
+297 AGAQSQVAAIS
-307 TDPTVQALQ
+307 DPTVQGLG
-316 QQRSALE
+316 QQRAALE

-330 ALFRPEFPEMVQ
+330 ALYKPDFPEMVQ

-347 DTLAKEIATQR
+347 DSLGKEIARQR
-358 QAASGSAAG
+358 SSVSGSTSN
-367 NLQADYQA
+367 NLRAEYQA
-375 AVARERALEAK
+375 ALARENALQAK
-386 VDQNKAALMDLR
+386 VNEGKAGLMALR
-398 ERSIQYTILQRDVDT
+398 ERSIQYTILQREVDT
-413 QRSLY
+413 NRSLY

-453 PNLPLNIALGL
+453 PNLPLNIMIGL
-464 FIGLL
+464 AVGLL
-469 LGLGTAFAIEW
+469 LGLGTAFSIEW

-490 LAAKLGLASLGVI
+490 VGTKLGLASLGVI

-568 ASLGS
+568 ANLGA
-573 SVLLVDADLR
+573 SVLLIDADLR

-589 PSSTSQGLSSLLAGS
+589 PTSTSQGLSSLLAGS
-604 DKVAECVHPT
+604 NKVAECVHPT

-622 PAGPIP
+622 PSGPIP
-628 PNPAELLASSRF
+628 PNPAELLASGRF
-640 REILTEALTRFDH
+640 KEILDEALQRFDH
-653 IIIDS
+653 IVIDS

-687 RAAALNAVNRLRASE
+687 RAAALNAVNRLRASD

-731 AYAYREGDEPK
+731 AYAYREGDQPK

-749 SS
+749 S

>member
-6 GYLPSQGAGPVLPF
+6 GYLPNQGKLPF

-29 TGLTDVAFGRPVKSE
+29 TGLTDVAFGRPAKSE
-44 SRFDVNEIWRILAK
+44 SRFDINEVWRIIAK

-78 LLITPVYRA
+78 LMITPEYRA

-102 KGIGDIEPTASD
+102 KGVGDIQPMNSN
-114 DRAFLNTQAGLL
+114 DREFLNTQAGLL

-134 VARSTNLAN
+134 VSRSTNLASN
-143 DENFVSQD
+143 DAIVDQD
-151 LPRPVRET
+151 LPRPVRES
-159 AVAGMVMG
+159 VATSTVLS
-167 SVNIAPQRDSRLI
+167 SVEITQQRESRLI
-180 GITIEGTNPELTATL
+180 GISIESTDPQL
-195 ANAYAD
+195 AAKIADSYAD

-213 ATSYARNF
+213 QTSYARNF
-221 LQQRIAAVKT
+221 LQQRISAVKG
-231 KLEESERALVAYAQK
+231 KLEESERALVDYAQK
-246 QGIITLAVDTGGAG
+246 QGIITLTVDSGGVDTPK
-260 SVRQE
+260 QE
-265 QSIDAATLIQ
+265 QSIDAATLVQ
-275 NNNAL
+275 NNLAL
-280 AQARSDRIAAEG
+280 SQARSERIAAEQ
-292 RYRQA
+292 RFRQA
-297 SGAQARSAGI
+297 SGATSRSAVI
-307 TDPTVQALQ
+307 ADPTVQILQ
-316 QQRSALE
+316 QQRAALE

-330 ALFRPEFPEMVQ
+330 ALFKPDFPEMVQ

-347 DTLAKEIATQR
+347 DTLGKEIASQTR
-358 QAASGSAAG
+358 NVAGSASGS
-367 NLQADYQA
+367 LQADYQA
-375 AVARERALEAK
+375 AVARENALQAK
-386 VDQNKAALMDLR
+386 VNQGKAALLDLR
-398 ERSIQYTILQRDVDT
+398 ARSIQYTILQREVDT
-413 QRSLY
+413 NRSLY
-418 DALLQRFKEVGVAGG
+418 DALLQRYKEVGVAGG

-440 VVDRAQVPGGPFK
+440 VVDRARVPTAPFK

-464 FIGLL
+464 FIGIL
-469 LGLGTAFAIEW
+469 LGFGTAFAIEW

-490 LAAKLGLASLGVI
+490 LATKLGLASLGVV
-503 PGVGKGLAV
+503 PAVAKGLAV

-522 VSEAYQSV
+522 VSEAYQSI

-568 ASLGS
+568 ANLGA
-573 SVLLVDADLR
+573 SVLLLDADLR

-589 PSSTSQGLSSLLAGS
+589 PSSTSHGLSSLLAGS
-604 DKVAECVHPT
+604 GSVAECVHPT

-622 PAGPIP
+622 PSGPIP
-628 PNPAELLASSRF
+628 PNPAELLASGRF
-640 REILTEALTRFDH
+640 KEILDEVLVKFDH
-653 IIIDS
+653 VVIDG

-679 VIEAGAIR
+679 VIEAGVVR
-687 RAAALNAVNRLRASE
+687 RAAVLNAVNRLRFAE
-702 ARLMG
+702 ARVMG
-707 AILTKFNALKVGY
+707 GILTKFNATKVGY
-720 GYGYGYGYGED
+720 GYGYGYGYGGDD

>member
-6 GYLPSQGAGPVLPF
+6 GYLPNQGAVLPF

-29 TGLTDVAFGRPVKSE
+29 TGLTDVAFGRPAKSD
-44 SRFDVNEIWRILAK
+44 SRFDINEIWRIVAK
-58 WWWLITAIAVTC
+58 WWWLIAGIAVAC

-78 LLITPVYRA
+78 LMITPLYRA

-93 NPEGVQVVG
+93 KPEGVQVVG
-102 KGIGDIEPTASD
+102 KEIGEVQPPSANS
-114 DRAFLNTQAGLL
+114 REFLNTQVGLL

-143 DENFVSQD
+143 NEALFDQD
-151 LPRPVRET
+151 APRASRE
-159 AVAGMVMG
+159 AAAAGMVQG
-167 SVNIAPQRDSRLI
+167 GVTIAAQRDSALI
-180 GITIEGTNPELTATL
+180 SIAVEDPNPELAARL

-201 NFIQQNMERRYE
+201 NFIQSNMERRYE

-231 KLEESERALVAYAQK
+231 RLEQSERQLVDYAQK
-246 QGIITLAVDTGGAG
+246 QGIITLAVDTGGTG
-260 SVRQE
+260 TSRQE

-275 NNNAL
+275 TNNAL
-280 AQARSDRIAAEG
+280 SAAKSDRIAAEQ

-297 SGAQARSAGI
+297 AGAQSRVAVIS
-307 TDPTVQALQ
+307 DPTVQALG
-316 QQRSALE
+316 QQRSQLE

-330 ALFRPEFPEMVQ
+330 ALFKPEFPEMIQ

-347 DTLAKEIATQR
+347 DSLDKEIARQR
-358 QAASGSAAG
+358 SNVAGSTSG
-367 NLQADYQA
+367 NLQAEYQA
-375 AVARERALEAK
+375 ALARENALQAK
-386 VDQNKAALMDLR
+386 VNEGKAALMALR
-398 ERSIQYTILQRDVDT
+398 ERSIQYTILQREVDT
-413 QRSLY
+413 NRSLY

-433 VGANVVS
+433 VGTNVVS

-453 PNLPLNIALGL
+453 PNLPLNIMIGL
-464 FIGLL
+464 AVGLL
-469 LGLGTAFAIEW
+469 LGLGTAFSIEW

-490 LAAKLGLASLGVI
+490 VGTKLGLASLGVI

-568 ASLGS
+568 ANLGA
-573 SVLLVDADLR
+573 SVLLIDADLR

-589 PSSTSQGLSSLLAGS
+589 PTSTSQGLSSLLAGS
-604 DKVAECVHPT
+604 EKVAECVHPT

-622 PAGPIP
+622 PSGPIP
-628 PNPAELLASSRF
+628 PNPAELLATGRF
-640 REILTEALTRFDH
+640 REILQEALAKFDH
-653 IIIDS
+653 IVIDS

-669 LASST
+669 LASSV

-687 RAAALNAVNRLRASE
+687 RAAALNAVNRLRASD

-707 AILTKFNALKVGY
+707 AVLTKFNALKVGY

-731 AYAYREGDEPK
+731 AYAYREGDQPK

-749 SS
+749 S

>member
-6 GYLPSQGAGPVLPF
+6 GYLPNQGAVMPF

-29 TGLTDVAFGRPVKSE
+29 SGLTDVAFGRPAKSD
-44 SRFDVNEIWRILAK
+44 SRFDINEIWRIVAK
-58 WWWLITAIAVTC
+58 WWWLITGIAIAC

-78 LLITPVYRA
+78 LMITPQYRA
-87 QSTIEV
+87 QATIEV

-102 KGIGDIEPTASD
+102 KEIGEVQPTQVNN
-114 DRAFLNTQAGLL
+114 REFLNTQVGLL

-134 VARSTNLAN
+134 VARSTNIAN
-143 DENFVSQD
+143 DPTMFDQD
-151 LPRPVRET
+151 QPRAPRES
-159 AVAGMVMG
+159 AAARLVQS
-167 SVNIAPQRDSRLI
+167 SVTVTPPRDSSLI
-180 GITIEGTNPELTATL
+180 AIAVESPSPELSAKL

-201 NFIQQNMERRYE
+201 NFIQSNMERRYE

-231 KLEESERALVAYAQK
+231 RLEQSERQLVAYAK
-246 QGIITLAVDTGGAG
+246 AQGILTLAVDTGGTG

-275 NNNAL
+275 TNNAL
-280 AQARSDRIAAEG
+280 AQAKSDRIAAEQ

-297 SGAQARSAGI
+297 SGAQSRAAAIS
-307 TDPTVQALQ
+307 DPTVQALG
-316 QQRSALE
+316 QQRAALE

-330 ALFRPEFPEMVQ
+330 ALFKPEFPEMVQ

-347 DTLAKEIATQR
+347 QSLDQQISRQR
-358 QAASGSAAG
+358 SSVSGSAS
-367 NLQADYQA
+367 NTLQADYQA
-375 AVARERALEAK
+375 ALARENALQAK
-386 VDQNKAALMDLR
+386 VNEGKAGLMALR
-398 ERSIQYTILQRDVDT
+398 ERSIQYTILQREVDT
-413 QRSLY
+413 NRSLY

-440 VVDRAQVPGGPFK
+440 VVDRAETPTGPFK
-453 PNLPLNIALGL
+453 PNLPLNIMIGL
-464 FIGLL
+464 CVGLL
-469 LGLGTAFAIEW
+469 LGLGTAFSIEW
-480 IDDTIKTPDD
+480 IDDTVKTPDD
-490 LAAKLGLASLGVI
+490 VTTKLGLASLGVI

-568 ASLGS
+568 ANLGA

-604 DKVAECVHPT
+604 DKIFDCIHPT
-614 QMERLFLL
+614 QVERLFLL
-622 PAGPIP
+622 PSGPIP
-628 PNPAELLASSRF
+628 PNPAELLASGRF
-640 REILTEALTRFDH
+640 KEIIDEALTRFDH
-653 IIIDS
+653 IVIDS
-658 PPVLGLADAPM
+658 APVLGLADAPM
-669 LASST
+669 LASSV

-731 AYAYREGDEPK
+731 AYAYREGDSPK

-749 SS
+749 G